1 MCTHCQRAPRDRI
14 AKNAQFGRLP
24 VGRFCRT
31 LIRLAPGVDIPS
43 LFLSLLVLVFS
54 LTVHEAA
61 HAWTADRL
69 GDPTARMLGRVSLN
83 PIVHIDPIGT
93 LLLPLIA
100 SVTGAP
106 LLGWAKPVPVR
117 SRGLKNIRRDFM
129 LIAAAG
135 PASNLALA
143 TIASIGVRFLGGD
156 DPSPAGGLD
165 VAGPLHFL
173 VQQAFVLNLLLAVFN
188 MIPVPPLDGGNV
200 LASLLPPALSYKFE
214 QVRPYGIFVLYA
226 LLLTGALSTII
237 RPPLG
242 FLVRLLQL

>member
-1 MCTHCQRAPRDRI
+1 
-14 AKNAQFGRLP
+14 L
-24 VGRFCRT
+24 
-31 LIRLAPGVDIPS
+31 LPGVDIPS
-43 LFLSLLVLVFS
+43 LFLSMLVLVFS

-61 HAWTADRL
+61 HAWTADKL

-93 LLLPLIA
+93 ILLPLIA
-100 SVTGAP
+100 AITGAP

-117 SRGLKNIRRDFM
+117 TRGLKNVRRDFL

-135 PASNLALA
+135 PASNLLLA
-143 TIASIGVRFLGGD
+143 FVGAIVWHVVRGTV
-156 DPSPAGGLD
+156 SAGGIDPGGPVVFLLD
-165 VAGPLHFL
+165 RFI
-173 VQQAFVLNLLLAVFN
+173 FLNLVLAVFN

-200 LASLLPPALSYKFE
+200 LASLLPPGLSYKFE

-237 RPPLG
+237 RPPIG

>member
-1 MCTHCQRAPRDRI
+1 
-14 AKNAQFGRLP
+14 L
-24 VGRFCRT
+24 
-31 LIRLAPGVDIPS
+31 LPGVDIPS
-43 LFLSLLVLVFS
+43 LFISMLVLVFS

-61 HAWTADRL
+61 HAWTADKL

-93 LLLPLIA
+93 ILLPLIA
-100 SVTGAP
+100 AITGAP

-117 SRGLKNIRRDFM
+117 TGGLKNVRRDFL

-135 PASNLALA
+135 PASNLVLA
-143 TIASIGVRFLGGD
+143 
-156 DPSPAGGLD
+156 
-165 VAGPLHFL
+165 VAGAIVWHVAVRTLGNGAIDPNGPVIFL
-173 VQQAFVLNLLLAVFN
+173 LDRFIFLNLVLAVFN

-200 LASLLPPALSYKFE
+200 LASLLPPGLSYKFE

-237 RPPLG
+237 KPPIG

>member
-1 MCTHCQRAPRDRI
+1 M
-14 AKNAQFGRLP
+14 
-24 VGRFCRT
+24 
-31 LIRLAPGVDIPS
+31 
-43 LFLSLLVLVFS
+43 LVLVFS

-61 HAWTADRL
+61 HALTADKL

-93 LLLPLIA
+93 ILLPLIA
-100 SVTGAP
+100 AVSGAP

-117 SRGLKNIRRDFM
+117 TRGLKNVRRDFL

-135 PASNLALA
+135 PASNLVLA
-143 TIASIGVRFLGGD
+143 VTGAILWHVLRGAVSVGGGIDPNGPIVYLLARFIE
-156 DPSPAGGLD
+156 
-165 VAGPLHFL
+165 
-173 VQQAFVLNLLLAVFN
+173 LNLILAVFN

-200 LASLLPPALSYKFE
+200 LASLLPTTLSYKFE

-226 LLLTGALSTII
+226 LLLTGALTTII